1 MKSNLV
7 HAPSSSSPANR
18 SRLRHA
24 AAFTLV
30 ELLTVIAII
39 VLLVGLTI
47 GILGFA
53 QSKAAKSKAEGQM
66 QLLITGLMR
75 YEKEYGE
82 FPEPVDNSG
91 EGSSGAKALYQ
102 ALSGDGDSFLVVG
115 SEGGSTPSSG
125 EVGSVGEVFVEG
137 LDPNANKHGLVN
149 TNYALV
155 DPFGQVWHYRKHMED
170 ETTDP
175 TRNSTFDIW
184 SFSDDRK
191 GENDAKWI
199 KNW

>member
-7 HAPSSSSPANR
+7 HAPSSSSPARGR
-18 SRLRHA
+18 SLRSA

-82 FPEPVDNSG
+82 YPEPVDNTG
-91 EGSSGAKALYQ
+91 KGSSGAKALYQ
-102 ALSGDGDSFLVVG
+102 ALSGDGDSYLVVG
-115 SEGGSTPSSG
+115 SAGGSSPSTGDVGTTG
-125 EVGSVGEVFVEG
+125 EMFVEG
-137 LDPNANKHGLVN
+137 LDPKANKHGLVN
-149 TNYALV
+149 TEYALV
-155 DPFGQVWHYRKHMED
+155 DPFGQVWHYRKYMED
-170 ETTDP
+170 EISDP
-175 TRNSTFDIW
+175 THNRTFDIW
-184 SFSDDRK
+184 SVSDDRK
-191 GENDAKWI
+191 GENEAKWI